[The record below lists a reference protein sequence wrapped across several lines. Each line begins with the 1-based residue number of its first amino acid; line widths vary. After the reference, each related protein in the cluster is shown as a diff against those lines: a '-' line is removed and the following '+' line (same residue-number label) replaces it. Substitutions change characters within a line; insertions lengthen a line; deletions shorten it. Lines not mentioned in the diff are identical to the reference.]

1 MLKIMR
7 LLKWLSTD
15 MPYRSLEQELN
26 QEAIVMQVIRPGKQ
40 WRVHYSGSYWNARS
54 LQATPLQPGDI
65 VYVIG
70 RQNITLIVEP
80 SLINHYQGV
89 NQY

>member
-7 LLKWLSTD
+7 LLKWLFTD
-15 MPYRSLEQELN
+15 APHRSLQQELD
-26 QEAIVMQVIRPGKQ
+26 QEAIVIEVIRPGKQ
-40 WRVHYSGSYWNARS
+40 WRIHYSGSYWNARCYQTA
-54 LQATPLQPGDI
+54 LLQPGDV
-65 VYVIG
+65 VYVVG

-80 SLINHYQGV
+80 SLIQRYQEV